1 MAEKFK
7 SDFSKKVEAFARS
20 LEPDIKGKE
29 RAIIIV
35 SVDADEQSGCGTQI
49 AILGSSDNLAV
60 AMAQLIANPENSE
73 IVARG
78 LIGASYLQSRSN
90 DNNESTTDNTPK
102 D

>member
-7 SDFSKKVEAFARS
+7 SDFSKKVENFARS

-35 SVDADEQSGCGTQI
+35 SVDADERGCNTQLALI
-49 AILGSSDNLAV
+49 GNSDNLSV
-60 AMAQLIANPENSE
+60 GMSQLIANPEYSE

-78 LIGASYLQSRSN
+78 LMGAAYLQSRQKENTDTTN
-90 DNNESTTDNTPK
+90 DNPQK